1 MIVIQVRLN
10 DYDEYEVPAPTTDE
24 LYFTDDRD
32 DAIGTAKI
40 IHGDDNVHCV
50 FRRGTYQQED

>member
-1 MIVIQVRLN
+1 MHIVIKRN
-10 DYDEYEVPAPTTDE
+10 DYDEYEVPAPTTSE

-40 IHGDDNVHCV
+40 IHGTDELTFS